1 MFSKGLPTFPPDLY
15 YVVCYDENGREK
27 KFSCPKIAV
36 TLCGDTLVRHF
47 ENAMN
52 VEKPLVI
59 KDFDA
64 KTVTDFFFF
73 VEHRVF
79 HIIWQ
84 LWLNTKYKI
93 AFKKD
98 IKASNFILGKIFSSN
113 QLHNL

>member
-1 MFSKGLPTFPPDLY
+1 MQEKLEFVSPFISTIFLLSPVLAKGFPRFPPDLY
-15 YVVCYDENGREK
+15 HVVCYDENGREK

-36 TLCGDTLVRHF
+36 TLCGETLVRHF

-64 KTVTDFFFF
+64 KTVTNFFFF

-84 LWLNTKYKI
+84 LWLTTKYK
-93 AFKKD
+93 
-98 IKASNFILGKIFSSN
+98 
-113 QLHNL
+113 